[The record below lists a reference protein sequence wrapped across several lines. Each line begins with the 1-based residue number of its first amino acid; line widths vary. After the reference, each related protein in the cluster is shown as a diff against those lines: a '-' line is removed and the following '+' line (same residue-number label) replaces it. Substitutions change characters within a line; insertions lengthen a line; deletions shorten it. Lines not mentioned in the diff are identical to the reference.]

1 VCWPIENDLNQYN
14 KSKRIWS
21 RIGFEGVVC
30 FVFQYIAYVKLTVR
44 QEYTT
49 KNKQA
54 KHNTKQNK
62 QKTKN
67 NKKTTKTKTTNKTN
81 RNTAVISRGHIYF
94 TLRIQMLRKCQL
106 QNCKCLMLGKLYIF
120 CKTFDDVTHLCSI
133 KHLFF
138 ADIESVVIF
147 TIFIIPFVHWVFP
160 FYFTTI
166 FIFSIRFT
174 DMPITEE

>member
-1 VCWPIENDLNQYN
+1 LNQYN
-14 KSKRIWS
+14 KSKRILS

-67 NKKTTKTKTTNKTN
+67 NKKNNKN
-81 RNTAVISRGHIYF
+81 KDN
-94 TLRIQMLRKCQL
+94 K
-106 QNCKCLMLGKLYIF
+106 
-120 CKTFDDVTHLCSI
+120 
-133 KHLFF
+133 
-138 ADIESVVIF
+138 
-147 TIFIIPFVHWVFP
+147 
-160 FYFTTI
+160 
-166 FIFSIRFT
+166 
-174 DMPITEE
+174 